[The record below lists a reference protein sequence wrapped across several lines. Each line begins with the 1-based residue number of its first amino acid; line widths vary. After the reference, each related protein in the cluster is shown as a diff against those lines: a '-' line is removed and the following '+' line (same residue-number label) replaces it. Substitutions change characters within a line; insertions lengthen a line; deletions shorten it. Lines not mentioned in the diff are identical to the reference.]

1 MHADTPFDRT
11 PRSKRTSMIDVMV
24 VIVSVVLTVV
34 AQLLVKYG
42 IDSLPVPAFTGGLVS
57 GFIRIFTSGWVILGV
72 GLYFISALAW
82 VYVLSRVDLGFAY
95 PFVSLSYVMI
105 ILSARLMLGETV
117 PPIRW
122 IGISLICFG
131 VILVAQTR

>member
-1 MHADTPFDRT
+1 MHNDAPFDRT
-11 PRSKRTSMIDVMV
+11 SRSKRATMIDVVV

-42 IDSLPVPAFTGGLVS
+42 IDSLSVPAFADGLAS
-57 GFIRIFTSGWVILGV
+57 GFMRVFTSGWVIFGI

-82 VYVLSRVDLGFAY
+82 VYALSRVDLGYAY

-105 ILSARLMLGETV
+105 ILSARFVLGETV
-117 PPIRW
+117 PPVRW
-122 IGISLICFG
+122 IGISLICVG
-131 VILVAQTR
+131 VLLVAQTR